1 MAGIP
6 RIWLPLP
13 SSRTH
18 THIYALCM
26 MLAGFPPHSRPSP
39 LPFPRSFSSSA
50 SPPPPFL
57 MSPGGERWSARPLPS
72 LTSPCSPITLQTK
85 SSRSLFWCHLTG
97 Q

>member
-26 MLAGFPPHSRPSP
+26 MLAGFPPHSRFPEVSLP
-39 LPFPRSFSSSA
+39 LR
-50 SPPPPFL
+50 PPPPPSSCPL
-57 MSPGGERWSARPLPS
+57 GAGGGLQGPS
-72 LTSPCSPITLQTK
+72 LP
-85 SSRSLFWCHLTG
+85 
-97 Q
+97 

>member
-50 SPPPPFL
+50 SPPPSSCPL
-57 MSPGGERWSARPLPS
+57 GAGGGLQGPS
-72 LTSPCSPITLQTK
+72 LP
-85 SSRSLFWCHLTG
+85 
-97 Q
+97 